1 MVTLLL
7 ATVLIGVILS
17 ALYAFG
23 VFSSPYTEAFR
34 VGFYLLL
41 LVGLVAIALTIG
53 QHQFEGYDPTPST
66 P

>member
-53 QHQFEGYDPTPST
+53 QHQFEGYDSTPST

>member
-7 ATVLIGVILS
+7 ATVLMGVILS
-17 ALYAFG
+17 GLYAFG
-23 VFSSPYTEAFR
+23 IFSSPYTEAFR

-41 LVGLVAIALTIG
+41 LVGLVAVALTMG
-53 QHQFEGYDPTPST
+53 QHPFGGYDPTPNT

>member
-1 MVTLLL
+1 MMTLL
-7 ATVLIGVILS
+7 AGIVLTGIAVC

-23 VFSSPYTEAFR
+23 IFSSPYTEAFR

-41 LVGLVAIALTIG
+41 LVGLAAMVLVLG
-53 QHQFEGYDPTPST
+53 RHPFEGYDPTPST